1 MRPVTVGKGI
11 LPTTCRKSPLQKPL
25 QKPTAKGRHNALAPL
40 MPQSKP
46 AFAKPAAGQGVA
58 SLMPLFAVSP
68 TKKIYKA
75 IAAFIAPI
83 KALLAIKLIKRQK
96 IFCHLIV

>member
-11 LPTTCRKSPLQKPL
+11 LPTTCRKSPR

-68 TKKIYKA
+68 TKRIYKA